1 MCSPIRCNCAVEKN
15 NGLQHKALLVCLYT
29 ALNTRGSDAYSAI

>member
-1 MCSPIRCNCAVEKN
+1 MQSYQVQLRSRKN
-15 NGLQHKALLVCLYT
+15 NGLQHKALLVCLYN